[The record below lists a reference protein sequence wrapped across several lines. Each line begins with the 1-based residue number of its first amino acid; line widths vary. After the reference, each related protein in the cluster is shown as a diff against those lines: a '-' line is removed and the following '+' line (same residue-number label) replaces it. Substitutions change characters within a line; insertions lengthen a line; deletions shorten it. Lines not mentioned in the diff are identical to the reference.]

1 MERAAVRALV
11 LSLTGDPDTLDPAGV
26 VCGTGGTGLNCQVDG
41 TTSSASSAASE
52 KAAIAF

>member
-26 VCGTGGTGLNCQVDG
+26 VCGTGGTGLNCQVAG